1 MIRRLPR
8 KFLCGQP
15 FLYIPVNQF
24 MPVYSSCRIA
34 LGGGTCLATILVDCR
49 SMLWKL
55 FQGRTFL
62 NGFFAMFYNKK
73 KNILRLKNIGVSL
86 QRQHNFENQ
95 SCKQARHI
103 QFMPHFLKIMVGDGA
118 YLHVTDLPEER

>member
-1 MIRRLPR
+1 MRAAFFVYPREPIHAGLQFLPYCAR
-8 KFLCGQP
+8 
-15 FLYIPVNQF
+15 
-24 MPVYSSCRIA
+24 
-34 LGGGTCLATILVDCR
+34 GGACLATILVDCR

-62 NGFFAMFYNKK
+62 NGFFAMFYNIK
-73 KNILRLKNIGVSL
+73 KNILRLKNIGISL

>member
-1 MIRRLPR
+1 
-8 KFLCGQP
+8 
-15 FLYIPVNQF
+15 VE
-24 MPVYSSCRIA
+24 
-34 LGGGTCLATILVDCR
+34 TI
-49 SMLWKL
+49 SGK
-55 FQGRTFL
+55 
-62 NGFFAMFYNKK
+62 NFFERFFCYVLQHK

>member
-1 MIRRLPR
+1 MFGYNSRRLEE
-8 KFLCGQP
+8 
-15 FLYIPVNQF
+15 YV
-24 MPVYSSCRIA
+24 VE
-34 LGGGTCLATILVDCR
+34 TI
-49 SMLWKL
+49 S
-55 FQGRTFL
+55 G
-62 NGFFAMFYNKK
+62 
-73 KNILRLKNIGVSL
+73 KNFLRLKNIGVSL